1 MVSDSLLKSKDKS
14 QLELPEASYV
24 SGTKTGI
31 KLLSHRRLGKGPC
44 FLWARVDTQE
54 EAGQELSYRYPAQE
68 D

>member
-14 QLELPEASYV
+14 RLELAEAGYV

-31 KLLSHRRLGKGPC
+31 KLLSHRRLGKGLC

-54 EAGQELSYRYPAQE
+54 EAGQELSYRDPAQE